1 MITDSVMRDKISKY
15 YNLFDEVQKA
25 PGSRLFRKM
34 QNGKV
39 TNQVIGVNT
48 IAKVGS
54 DIARYLGYSADE
66 AKHYTSH
73 CFRRTGVGMLA
84 ESGATILMLKL
95 AGGWKSSTAAEG
107 YVENS
112 LNMKRKVAN
121 LFARELIEAPIIAPI
136 LLPEVV
142 SGNVVSVF
150 VFFPTFVVF

>member
-73 CFRRTGVGMLA
+73 CFRRTGAGMLA
-84 ESGATILMLKL
+84 ESGATILMLKP
-95 AGGWKSSTAAEG
+95 GGWKSSTAAEG

-142 SGNVVSVF
+142 SVMLF
-150 VFFPTFVVF
+150 LFLYFFPLLWFFK